1 MHTLRE
7 NMPRVFASIEGITLH
22 ESIIMHLE
30 SKYSLVDIHPPRN
43 TVDPKDLRVPPSPVL
58 EPVQVEHKRVLSLNP

>member
-7 NMPRVFASIEGITLH
+7 DMPRVFASIEGITLH

-30 SKYSLVDIHPPRN
+30 SKYSLVDIYP
-43 TVDPKDLRVPPSPVL
+43 VDPKDLRDPPSPAL
-58 EPVQVEHKRVLSLNP
+58 EPVQVEHKSVLSLNP

>member
-30 SKYSLVDIHPPRN
+30 SKYSLVGIYPPRN
-43 TVDPKDLRVPPSPVL
+43 TVDPKRSEGSTESSPRTSPSRTQ
-58 EPVQVEHKRVLSLNP
+58 EST